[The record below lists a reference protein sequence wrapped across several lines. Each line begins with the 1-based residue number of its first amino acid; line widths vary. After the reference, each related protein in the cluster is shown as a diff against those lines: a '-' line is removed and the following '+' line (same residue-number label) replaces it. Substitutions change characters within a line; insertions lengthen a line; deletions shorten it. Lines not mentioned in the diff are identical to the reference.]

1 VILVAGP
8 THLTVSHS
16 LVQVIPVVTAQEMY
30 EACHQYFDEMDV
42 VIAAAAVAD
51 YKPKIVATQKIKKR
65 RYLVIELEKTKDI
78 LASLER

>member
-16 LVQVIPVVTAQEMY
+16 LIQVIPVVTARNV

-51 YKPKIVATQKIKKR
+51 YKPKIVATQKIKKGR
-65 RYLVIELEKTKDI
+65 DTLVIELEKTKI
-78 LASLER
+78 F